1 MTIFDRNNCSKF
13 ECIQRNKHENDNTL
27 GPYENLVT
35 LSRARN
41 VTDTVTNA
49 TNILS
54 LVTKN
59 SGLVATLAT
68 RLLYDLDVN

>member
-1 MTIFDRNNCSKF
+1 MTIFDWNNCSKF
-13 ECIQRNKHENDNTL
+13 ECIPRNKHENDNIL

-35 LSRARN
+35 LPKARN
-41 VTDTVTNA
+41 STDTVTNA

-68 RLLYDLDVN
+68 RLLYDLDLN